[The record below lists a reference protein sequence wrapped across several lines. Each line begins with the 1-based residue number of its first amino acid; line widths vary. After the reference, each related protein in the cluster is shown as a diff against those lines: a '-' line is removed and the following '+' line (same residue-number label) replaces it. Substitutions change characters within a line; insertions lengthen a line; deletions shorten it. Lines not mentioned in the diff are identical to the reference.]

1 MTIINNIEIDNIKYN
16 PNEIKS
22 AIYNNDP
29 IEDFLH
35 VIIVISNPCQYARRF
50 ILAREFIKRF
60 EHEPNVKLYVV
71 ELAYEKQKFYV
82 SEKSNPNHLQ
92 IQTNQAPLWHKEN
105 MINIGVQKLLP
116 KNWKAFAWI
125 DADVEFE
132 NPNWALDT
140 LKVLNG
146 CKDIVQLFS
155 HAIDMNKDENVMSIF
170 SSFGFQYTKNKI
182 YGIGGISN
190 FWHPGFAWAMTRK
203 IYDKIGGLY
212 DLSILGSGDHNM
224 ALSLIGK
231 SMKSINNKTSDGYKK
246 SILNYGKS
254 LINIRLGYIPG
265 VIRHYFHG
273 SKTNRKYA
281 ERWEILVKHQYDP
294 NIHVTKN
301 DQGLLIPTKQCP
313 KQLLDDIM
321 EYFIVR
327 NEDEGFN

>member
-1 MTIINNIEIDNIKYN
+1 
-16 PNEIKS
+16 
-22 AIYNNDP
+22 
-29 IEDFLH
+29 
-35 VIIVISNPCQYARRF
+35 
-50 ILAREFIKRF
+50 
-60 EHEPNVKLYVV
+60 VV